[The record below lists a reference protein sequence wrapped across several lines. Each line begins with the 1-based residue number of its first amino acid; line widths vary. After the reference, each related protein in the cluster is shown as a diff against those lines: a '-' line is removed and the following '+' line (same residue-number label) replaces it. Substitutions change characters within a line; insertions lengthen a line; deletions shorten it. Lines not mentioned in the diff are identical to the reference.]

1 MEFKTENGDGIDS
14 WREVTLVYNAALRQ
28 METKMA
34 ILNDENMF
42 AEFKNQLDEHPEVE
56 VVYLVTDYEAGFVSM
71 TKALEGKQTYQLYRD
86 YLDNFRINAGRN
98 SR

>member
-34 ILNDENMF
+34 ILNPLRSISHLTPTTTNSLKT
-42 AEFKNQLDEHPEVE
+42 ASWLK
-56 VVYLVTDYEAGFVSM
+56 
-71 TKALEGKQTYQLYRD
+71 
-86 YLDNFRINAGRN
+86 GR
-98 SR
+98 